1 MCVLTLTLRTNRTVQ
16 KSIFIFKHQKAKSGL
31 EKTIV
36 SDYVTHAS
44 YHEVLVI
51 CMKLCNHVFFS
62 VKTALRHCCHCN
74 VSVWIHRYD
83 TDLGLGFLL
92 EVIIVHIV
100 SYCLLNIHLIIVDD
114 TITDSRVRF
123 T

>member
-16 KSIFIFKHQKAKSGL
+16 KSIFIFQHQKAKSGL

-51 CMKLCNHVFFS
+51 CMKLCDHVFFS
-62 VKTALRHCCHCN
+62 VKTALRHCSHCTA
-74 VSVWIHRYD
+74 SEWIYRYD
-83 TDLGLGFLL
+83 TDLGLGFLI
-92 EVIIVHIV
+92 EVIVVHIV
-100 SYCLLNIHLIIVDD
+100 SYCLLNIHLIFVDD
-114 TITDSRVRF
+114 TITDPRVRF